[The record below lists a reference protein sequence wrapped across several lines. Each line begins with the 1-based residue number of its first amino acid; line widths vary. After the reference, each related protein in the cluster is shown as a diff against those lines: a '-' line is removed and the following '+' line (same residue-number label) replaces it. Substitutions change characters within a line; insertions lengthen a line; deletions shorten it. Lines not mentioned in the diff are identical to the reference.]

1 MLSIESYC
9 FGTVINTTEEAPL
22 VDFIVTDAAVNLTTM
37 APAFVKEEGPMNQ
50 PNTALFC
57 TILALGT
64 FFIAYYL
71 REFRNSKFLGRTVSI
86 LILRG

>member
-1 MLSIESYC
+1 M
-9 FGTVINTTEEAPL
+9 TNTTEEPFL
-22 VDFIVTDAAVNLTTM
+22 STTDSVLNLTTA
-37 APAFVKEEGPMNQ
+37 APVFQKEEGPMNQ

-71 REFRNSKFLGRTVSI
+71 REFRNSKFLGRTVSNI
-86 LILRG
+86 FLQQNF